1 MFNNLKAVRLVPYI
15 LSKGY
20 GVFREGN
27 SLVRLD
33 VTMYNSIAMEILNSE
48 QCLCYVGPKALK
60 KNQPVIKKT
69 HIDNHQHPQN

>member
-60 KNQPVIKKT
+60 KSTSDQENS
-69 HIDNHQHPQN
+69 H